1 MSKFW
6 KKIKCAT
13 REFFNILTNLICPVL
28 AAVCLVMELFQ
39 LPTKA
44 IEFVKK
50 LEHWCW
56 NASGTQD
63 VIKNFV
69 DQVDVAI
76 EKTEENSEI
85 M

>member
-1 MSKFW
+1 MSKVW
-6 KKIKCAT
+6 KKIKCAV
-13 REFFNILTNLICPVL
+13 REFFNILTNLCCPVL
-28 AAVCLVMELFQ
+28 AAVCLVMEVLQ

-44 IEFVKK
+44 IEAVKK
-50 LEHWCW
+50 LEHLCW
-56 NASGTQD
+56 NVSGTQD
-63 VIKNFV
+63 TIKNFV